1 MSDDT
6 APEVVRIASLPG
18 GEEGKVSR
26 RRLEQRPARGL
37 LAWSII
43 ALVLSPFSIPTFGI
57 GLALGIGLIVVAA
70 VFQRRGFDARG
81 HLAAGIVA
89 VTMGFAS
96 AGACGWLFLR
106 PAAVTGTEAVRQ
118 NRVEARFDRF
128 FDTATDAPAD
138 TGADAGVNA
147 RDAGVDAVADSP
159 ATATTPADG
168 GTGEPK

>member
-1 MSDDT
+1 MNDNDAA
-6 APEVVRIASLPG
+6 APEVSKA
-18 GEEGKVSR
+18 SR
-26 RRLEQRPARGL
+26 RRLDKRPARGL
-37 LAWSII
+37 LAWSIV

-70 VFQRRGFDARG
+70 IFQKRGFDARG

-89 VTMGFAS
+89 VTLGVAS

-106 PAAVTGTEAVRQ
+106 PAEVTGSEAVRQ

-128 FDTATDAPAD
+128 FDNATDAPAG

-147 RDAGVDAVADSP
+147 RDAGVSAVADSP
-159 ATATTPADG
+159 PTTPPLVDG